1 MSPRQPRQ
9 PEQRLLGGLETLVVP
24 GAPGGL
30 VVAMLHGFGADA
42 YDLLPLADAVPAP
55 EGTTWLFPHAPH
67 EVEIGPHVTGRAW
80 FPIDLMALQLAL
92 MSGRTRDL
100 ARDEPAALGT
110 SRQMVAAMLGEF
122 GAPLGRT
129 VLAGFSQG
137 AMTATSLA
145 MHADEAPAGLGIL
158 SGTLIEAAQ
167 WQRLAPRRQG
177 LRYMQSH
184 GRQDPMLGFGA
195 AEALHQLLDGAGWQG
210 QFVAF
215 AGGHEIPPPALRALS
230 QLLLACAPA
239 RGPG

>member
-1 MSPRQPRQ
+1 MSRPQERQPQQRQ
-9 PEQRLLGGLETLVVP
+9 LGGLQTLVVP
-24 GAPGGL
+24 GEPGGL

-42 YDLLPLADAVPAP
+42 YDLLPLAEVVAAP
-55 EGTTWLFPHAPH
+55 PGTTWLFPHAPH
-67 EVEIGPHVTGRAW
+67 EVEIGPHMTGRAW

-100 ARDEPAALGT
+100 AKDEPPALAT
-110 SRQMVAAMLGEF
+110 SRQMVAQMLGDF
-122 GAPLGRT
+122 GADLGRT

-145 MHADEAPAGLGIL
+145 MHADKAPAGLGIL

-167 WQRLAPRRQG
+167 WQRLAPARRG

-184 GRQDPMLGFGA
+184 GRQDPMLGFAA

-210 QFVAF
+210 PFVAF
-215 AGGHEIPPPALRALS
+215 GGGHEIPGAALRAFS
-230 QLLLACAPA
+230 ELLLACQP
-239 RGPG
+239 PT